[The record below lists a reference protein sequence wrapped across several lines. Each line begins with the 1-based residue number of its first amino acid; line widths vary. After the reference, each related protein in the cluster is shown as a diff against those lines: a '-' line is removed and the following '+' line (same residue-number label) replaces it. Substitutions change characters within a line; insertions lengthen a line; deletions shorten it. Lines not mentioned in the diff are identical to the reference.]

1 MDKFDIAVSIS
12 RSRYEEGDFF
22 GGSGA
27 EIDRAHLLEDARHG
41 DVCQRAADI
50 FSTRDMRF
58 LSVVGERDIQN
69 ALRAFEV
76 LVRGPLDAFV
86 ELISIARHV
95 RDRHRSLALPNR
107 LLNGD

>member
-1 MDKFDIAVSIS
+1 
-12 RSRYEEGDFF
+12 
-22 GGSGA
+22 
-27 EIDRAHLLEDARHG
+27 
-41 DVCQRAADI
+41 
-50 FSTRDMRF
+50 
-58 LSVVGERDIQN
+58 
-69 ALRAFEV
+69 LRAFEV